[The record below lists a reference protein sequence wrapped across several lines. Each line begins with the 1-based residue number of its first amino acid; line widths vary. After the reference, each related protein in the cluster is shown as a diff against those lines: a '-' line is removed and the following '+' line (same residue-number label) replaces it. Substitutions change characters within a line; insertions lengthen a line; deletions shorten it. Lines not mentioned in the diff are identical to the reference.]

1 MWLCLKLVWLLFFWF
16 FIWASSESSLGH
28 WVWHITILACRF
40 RIHGM
45 LPFEHASLEFM
56 SISGYWE
63 WHVTVW
69 SCHFRIHV
77 NFRVLGMACYRLG
90 MPVQNPRQFQGIGN
104 GMLPFGHAS
113 LKSMTISY

>member
-1 MWLCLKLVWLLFFWF
+1 MLLFGHA
-16 FIWASSESSLGH
+16 ILES
-28 WVWHITILACRF
+28 
-40 RIHGM
+40 
-45 LPFEHASLEFM
+45 M
-56 SISGYWE
+56 SISRYWE

-69 SCHFRIHV
+69 H
-77 NFRVLGMACYRLG
+77 YRLG

>member
-1 MWLCLKLVWLLFFWF
+1 
-16 FIWASSESSLGH
+16 
-28 WVWHITILACRF
+28 
-40 RIHGM
+40 M
-45 LPFEHASLEFM
+45 LPFGHASLESM

-90 MPVQNPRQFQGIGN
+90 MSTQNPRQFQGIGN
-104 GMLPFGHAS
+104 DMLPFEHAS